1 MKKLIIH
8 NETKVT
14 VTRNPIGWKNLLFRA
29 TTNRYGQKG
38 RFCKN
43 NGYFS
48 VSRGVDGRFIS
59 RAVS

>member
-38 RFCKN
+38 RFFKN

-48 VSRGVDGRFIS
+48 VSRDVDGRFIS